1 MCLFSLSGGEE
12 GNRTPDLACPLQA
25 LKLGET
31 IITSPYL
38 PSSAMKSS
46 NSRSPL
52 IRIAATPI
60 DNNKITSC
68 NNSFGKS

>member
-1 MCLFSLSGGEE
+1 
-12 GNRTPDLACPLQA
+12 
-25 LKLGET
+25 
-31 IITSPYL
+31 L